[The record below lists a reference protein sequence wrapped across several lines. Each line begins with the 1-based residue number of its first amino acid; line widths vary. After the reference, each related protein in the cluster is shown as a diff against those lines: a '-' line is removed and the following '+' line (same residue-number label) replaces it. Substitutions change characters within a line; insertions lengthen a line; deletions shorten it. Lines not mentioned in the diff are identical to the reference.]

1 MRNRAVR
8 HAASSVSHLCRV
20 TLKVAG
26 TILILVIGLVI
37 VLRYFGVPVPTAEQV
52 LQDASRIL

>member
-8 HAASSVSHLCRV
+8 KAATSVSHVCSV
-20 TLKVAG
+20 TLKVAA
-26 TILILVIGLVI
+26 TLFILVVGLV
-37 VLRYFGVPVPTAEQV
+37 VLLRYFGIPVPTAEQV

>member
-8 HAASSVSHLCRV
+8 YATGQVTHVCGV
-20 TLKVAG
+20 TLKVAA
-26 TILILVIGLVI
+26 TLFVLVVGLMF

-52 LQDASRIL
+52 LQDVGRIL

>member
-1 MRNRAVR
+1 MRYRAVR
-8 HAASSVSHLCRV
+8 YAATSVSHVCRV
-20 TLKVAG
+20 TLRVVA
-26 TILILVIGLVI
+26 TLLILMVGLVI